1 MDRNLGKTVP
11 ARLTALGWHLHLVAD
26 EFPDDGQQ
34 TPDEEWVEHA
44 LVRGWVPLCKDG
56 RIRGRDRE
64 REPLERL
71 AGVLFYLDNQ
81 SLRIEEM
88 VQRIHRARVQIDRAV
103 KRGGPAVYA
112 IKNDGISKAWP
123 DA

>member
-1 MDRNLGKTVP
+1 MS
-11 ARLTALGWHLHLVAD
+11 LGWKLHLVAD

-34 TPDEEWVEHA
+34 TPDEEWIEHA
-44 LVRGWVPLCKDG
+44 LLRGWVPLCKDG

-64 REPLERL
+64 RKPIGYH

-88 VQRIHRARVQIDRAV
+88 VQRIHQAQARIYQAV
-103 KRGGPAVYA
+103 ARGGPAIYA
-112 IKNDGISKAWP
+112 IKNGGITKTWP

>member
-11 ARLTALGWHLHLVAD
+11 ARLTALGWLLHLVAD
-26 EFPDDGQQ
+26 EFPNDGQQ

-64 REPLERL
+64 REPIERL

-88 VQRIHRARVQIDRAV
+88 VQRIHQAQAQINRAV
-103 KRGGPAVYA
+103 QRGGPAIYA
-112 IKNDGISKAWP
+112 IKHDGIGKVWP
-123 DA
+123 DT

>member
-11 ARLTALGWHLHLVAD
+11 ARLRDLGWQLHLVAD

-44 LVRGWVPLCKDG
+44 LLRGWVPLCKDG

-64 REPLERL
+64 REPIERL

-81 SLRIEEM
+81 SLRIDEM
-88 VQRIHRARVQIDRAV
+88 VQRIHHAQAQIYRAV
-103 KRGGPAVYA
+103 TRGGPAIYT
-112 IKNDGISKAWP
+112 IKNDGINKTWP